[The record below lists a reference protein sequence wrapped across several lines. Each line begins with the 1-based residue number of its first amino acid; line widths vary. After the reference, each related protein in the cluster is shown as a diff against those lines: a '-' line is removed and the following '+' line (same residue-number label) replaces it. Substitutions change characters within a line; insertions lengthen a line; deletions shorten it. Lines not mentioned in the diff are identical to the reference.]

1 MSDGP
6 RPEPRRS
13 TWSAAL
19 VGVGAMAAVD
29 EIVFH
34 QLLAWHHFYDRGTPQ
49 LALLSDGLLH
59 AAQLVALVAGGFLLA
74 DLHRRR
80 ALVRRSAWGGLLLG
94 AGGFQLV
101 DGLVNHKVL
110 RVHQV
115 RYDVELLPY
124 DLGWNLAA
132 VLLLVAGARRLAGA
146 LRSPVVRVVAHPVT
160 AALLDVGVLFVLY
173 LTPLLAAT
181 ATRPWLHALVL
192 VHMLLAGCLFTWA
205 VLGQGPGPRRPRLAV
220 RLAVLVA
227 AAGAHA
233 YLATLLYARAEIHA
247 HHDAH
252 AATMQQAALWMYYG
266 GDVAEILL
274 AVALLA
280 AWYRRGARRRP
291 APAAAVAT

>member
-1 MSDGP
+1 M
-6 RPEPRRS
+6 
-13 TWSAAL
+13 TWW
-19 VGVGAMAAVD
+19 V
-29 EIVFH
+29 
-34 QLLAWHHFYDRGTPQ
+34 P
-49 LALLSDGLLH
+49 
-59 AAQLVALVAGGFLLA
+59 ALVAGGMLAGYGAALRRRPGGLPPWPVARTGAWLLGVLAVVVALGPPLAGLVHDDHRAHMAQHLLLA
-74 DLHRRR
+74 MY
-80 ALVRRSAWGGLLLG
+80 APLV
-94 AGGFQLV
+94 LV
-101 DGLVNHKVL
+101 LAAP
-110 RVHQV
+110 
-115 RYDVELLPY
+115 VELV
-124 DLGWNLAA
+124 LAA
-132 VLLLVAGARRLAGA
+132 LPRAGARRLAGA

-160 AALLDVGVLFVLY
+160 AALLDVGGLFVLY
-173 LTPLLAAT
+173 LTPLLEAT